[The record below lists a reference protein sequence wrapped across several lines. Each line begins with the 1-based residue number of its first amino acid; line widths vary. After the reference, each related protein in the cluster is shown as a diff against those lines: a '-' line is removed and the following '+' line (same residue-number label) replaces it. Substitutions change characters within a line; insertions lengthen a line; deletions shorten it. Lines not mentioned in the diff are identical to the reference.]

1 MIEYKGV
8 TKYYG
13 ENIGVDGVSCRIEN
27 GEFVFLVGP
36 SGSGKSTFVKLLLK
50 LIDADS
56 GRIMYNGYDVTQI
69 ANREIPRHRRSMGIV
84 FQDFSLLPKK
94 TVAENVA
101 FAMEIVGR
109 TRRSIRRQ
117 VPQMLDL
124 VGISAEADKFPNQ
137 ISIGEQ
143 QRVAIARAIV
153 NNPSVLIADEP
164 TGNLDPE
171 TGWEI
176 MRLLEQI
183 NRRGTTVIMV
193 THSSEIVNAMSKRVI
208 AIRDGKVVR
217 DEADGMY
224 RAEYYGEYN
233 DEYYGQDEAA
243 EYGAAAGEAVEY
255 GPADDAAYEAAEEEA
270 VIDEALADGD
280 AAKDEVSEL

>member
-1 MIEYKGV
+1 MIEYKNV

-13 ENIGVDGVSCRIEN
+13 DNIGVDGVSCRIDN

-36 SGSGKSTFVKLLLK
+36 SGSGKSTFVKLMLK

-56 GRIMYNGYDVTQI
+56 GQIIYNGYDVTQLENMEI
-69 ANREIPRHRRSMGIV
+69 ARHRRSMGIV

-101 FAMEIVGR
+101 FAMEIIGR

-124 VGISAEADKFPNQ
+124 VGISGEAEKFPHE

-193 THSSEIVNAMSKRVI
+193 THSSEIVNAMGKRVI

-217 DEADGMY
+217 DESEGMY
-224 RAEYYGEYN
+224 RPEDDGPGVN
-233 DEYYGQDEAA
+233 DE
-243 EYGAAAGEAVEY
+243 
-255 GPADDAAYEAAEEEA
+255 
-270 VIDEALADGD
+270 
-280 AAKDEVSEL
+280 EVFEI

>member
-1 MIEYKGV
+1 MIEYQDV

-13 ENIGVDGVSCRIEN
+13 DNIGVDGVSCRIDN

-36 SGSGKSTFVKLLLK
+36 SGSGKSTFVKLMLK

-56 GRIMYNGYDVTQI
+56 GHIMYNGYDVTRLKNMEI
-69 ANREIPRHRRSMGIV
+69 ARHRRSMGIV

-101 FAMEIVGR
+101 FAMEIIGR
-109 TRRSIRRQ
+109 SRRSIRRQ

-124 VGISAEADKFPNQ
+124 VGISAEANKFPDA

-193 THSSEIVNAMSKRVI
+193 THSSEIVNAMGKRVI
-208 AIRDGKVVR
+208 AISDGRVVR
-217 DEADGMY
+217 DESEGMY
-224 RAEYYGEYN
+224 RPEDDGPGAN
-233 DEYYGQDEAA
+233 DE
-243 EYGAAAGEAVEY
+243 
-255 GPADDAAYEAAEEEA
+255 
-270 VIDEALADGD
+270 
-280 AAKDEVSEL
+280 EVFEI

>member
-1 MIEYKGV
+1 MIEYQDV

-13 ENIGVDGVSCRIEN
+13 DNIGVDGVSCRIDN

-36 SGSGKSTFVKLLLK
+36 SGSGKSTFVKLMLK

-56 GRIMYNGYDVTQI
+56 GRIMYNGYDVTRLKNMEI
-69 ANREIPRHRRSMGIV
+69 ARHRRSMGIV

-101 FAMEIVGR
+101 FAMEIIGR
-109 TRRSIRRQ
+109 SRRSVRRQ

-124 VGISAEADKFPNQ
+124 VGISSEARKFPNE

-193 THSSEIVNAMSKRVI
+193 THSSEIVNAMGKRVI
-208 AIRDGKVVR
+208 AIGDGRVVR
-217 DEADGMY
+217 DESEGMY
-224 RAEYYGEYN
+224 RPEDDGPGVN
-233 DEYYGQDEAA
+233 DE
-243 EYGAAAGEAVEY
+243 
-255 GPADDAAYEAAEEEA
+255 
-270 VIDEALADGD
+270 
-280 AAKDEVSEL
+280 EVFEI

>member
-1 MIEYKGV
+1 MIESQNV

-13 ENIGVDGVSCRIEN
+13 DNVGVDGVSCRIDN

-36 SGSGKSTFVKLLLK
+36 SGSGKSTFVKLMLK
-50 LIDADS
+50 LIDADGGS
-56 GRIMYNGYDVTQI
+56 IMYNGYDVTRLENIEI
-69 ANREIPRHRRSMGIV
+69 ARHRRSMGIV

-101 FAMEIVGR
+101 FAMEIIGR
-109 TRRSIRRQ
+109 TRRSVKRQ

-124 VGISAEADKFPNQ
+124 VGISGEADKFPDE

-193 THSSEIVNAMSKRVI
+193 THSSEIVNAMGKRVI

-217 DEADGMY
+217 DEQEGMY
-224 RAEYYGEYN
+224 RPEE
-233 DEYYGQDEAA
+233 DD
-243 EYGAAAGEAVEY
+243 
-255 GPADDAAYEAAEEEA
+255 GPDTASEE
-270 VIDEALADGD
+270 VF
-280 AAKDEVSEL
+280 EL

>member
-13 ENIGVDGVSCRIEN
+13 ENIGVDGVNCRIEN

-50 LIDADS
+50 LIDADA
-56 GRIMYNGYDVTQI
+56 GKIMYNGYDVTKI

-153 NNPSVLIADEP
+153 NNPSILIADEP

-193 THSSEIVNAMSKRVI
+193 THSSEIVNAMGKRVI
-208 AIRDGKVVR
+208 AIRDGRIER

-224 RAEYYGEYN
+224 MHDYYDDYA
-233 DEYYGQDEAA
+233 DEYADETVA
-243 EYGAAAGEAVEY
+243 EG
-255 GPADDAAYEAAEEEA
+255 
-270 VIDEALADGD
+270 
-280 AAKDEVSEL
+280 EVSER

>member
-1 MIEYKGV
+1 MIEYKNV

-13 ENIGVDGVSCRIEN
+13 DNIGVEGVSCRIDN

-50 LIDADS
+50 LIDADGGS
-56 GRIMYNGYDVTQI
+56 IMYNGYDVTRLESIEI
-69 ANREIPRHRRSMGIV
+69 ARHRRSMGIV

-101 FAMEIVGR
+101 FAMEIIGR
-109 TRRSIRRQ
+109 TRRSIKRQ

-124 VGISAEADKFPNQ
+124 VGISAEADKFPDA

-193 THSSEIVNAMSKRVI
+193 THSSEIVNAMGKRVI

-217 DEADGMY
+217 DENEGMY
-224 RAEYYGEYN
+224 RPEEDDGPGAES
-233 DEYYGQDEAA
+233 
-243 EYGAAAGEAVEY
+243 
-255 GPADDAAYEAAEEEA
+255 EE
-270 VIDEALADGD
+270 VF
-280 AAKDEVSEL
+280 EL

>member
-1 MIEYKGV
+1 MIEYIDV

-13 ENIGVDGVSCRIEN
+13 DNVGVEGVSCRIDN

-36 SGSGKSTFVKLLLK
+36 SGSGKSTFVKLMLK
-50 LIDADS
+50 LIDAD
-56 GRIMYNGYDVTQI
+56 GGKIMYNGYDVTRLENMEI
-69 ANREIPRHRRSMGIV
+69 ARHRRSMGIV

-101 FAMEIVGR
+101 FAMEIIGR
-109 TRRSIRRQ
+109 SRRSIRRQ

-124 VGISAEADKFPNQ
+124 VGISGEAHKFPNE

-193 THSSEIVNAMSKRVI
+193 THSSEIVNAMGKRVI

-217 DEADGMY
+217 DENEGMY
-224 RAEYYGEYN
+224 RPEYDGP
-233 DEYYGQDEAA
+233 D
-243 EYGAAAGEAVEY
+243 AG
-255 GPADDAAYEAAEEEA
+255 
-270 VIDEALADGD
+270 ADG
-280 AAKDEVSEL
+280 EVFEL

>member
-1 MIEYKGV
+1 MIEYQDV

-13 ENIGVDGVSCRIEN
+13 DNIGVDGVSCRIDN

-36 SGSGKSTFVKLLLK
+36 SGSGKSTFVKLMLK

-56 GRIMYNGYDVTQI
+56 GRIMYNGYDVTRLKNMEI
-69 ANREIPRHRRSMGIV
+69 ARHRRSMGIV

-101 FAMEIVGR
+101 FAMEIIGR
-109 TRRSIRRQ
+109 SGRSIRRQ

-124 VGISAEADKFPNQ
+124 VGISSEARKFPNE

-193 THSSEIVNAMSKRVI
+193 THSSEIVNAMGKRVI
-208 AIRDGKVVR
+208 AIRDGRLVR
-217 DEADGMY
+217 DESEGMY
-224 RAEYYGEYN
+224 RPEDDGPGMN
-233 DEYYGQDEAA
+233 DE
-243 EYGAAAGEAVEY
+243 
-255 GPADDAAYEAAEEEA
+255 
-270 VIDEALADGD
+270 
-280 AAKDEVSEL
+280 EVFEI

>member
-1 MIEYKGV
+1 MIEYKNV

-13 ENIGVDGVSCRIEN
+13 DNIGVDGVSCRIDN

-36 SGSGKSTFVKLLLK
+36 SGSGKSTFVKLMLK
-50 LIDADS
+50 LIDADGGS
-56 GRIMYNGYDVTQI
+56 IMYNGYDVTRLT
-69 ANREIPRHRRSMGIV
+69 NMEIPRHRRSMGIV

-101 FAMEIVGR
+101 FAMEIIGR
-109 TRRSIRRQ
+109 TRRSVKRQ

-124 VGISAEADKFPNQ
+124 VGIHSEANKFPNE

-193 THSSEIVNAMSKRVI
+193 THSSEIVNAMGKRVI
-208 AIRDGKVVR
+208 AIRDGRIVR
-217 DEADGMY
+217 DEREGMY
-224 RAEYYGEYN
+224 RPEEDDGPGAVGE
-233 DEYYGQDEAA
+233 
-243 EYGAAAGEAVEY
+243 
-255 GPADDAAYEAAEEEA
+255 
-270 VIDEALADGD
+270 
-280 AAKDEVSEL
+280 EVFEL